1 MVLTITL
8 TGANI
13 ISSTGNNLLRYNFPT
28 TAQFDNHEICLT
40 NVTIYYSWYNIDK
53 SLYNNNLFYY
63 FWLSTVGNT
72 YNLTAANP
80 YITITD
86 PTSGNKTTYY
96 YDAVADLTYIRY
108 PVNLPDGI
116 YELQGIVDYMQYV
129 MIQNNTYAFDTT
141 TNKNCYYVN
150 MLVNP
155 TQYCFDVTTYQVDMS
170 GNLPSNITAYY
181 PPPPQ
186 AFTPLIQFP
195 TNFNA
200 LVGFT
205 SFTTSPSPSVT
216 DKSFVLYQSN
226 IAPQLQPNPTLV
238 LGCDKV
244 INPYANPTSSVYSL
258 ASTGT
263 IGSQI
268 QILVPQF
275 IWIPLAKGSYP
286 SMTFSLTSANGSQV
300 NIRDP
305 NMCLVFSIRN
315 CDTDVINM

>member
-72 YNLTAANP
+72 YSLTAANP
-80 YITITD
+80 SITITD
-86 PTSGNKTTYY
+86 ANSGIKTTYY

-150 MLVNP
+150 MSVNP

-170 GNLPSNITAYY
+170 ANLPSNITAYY

-195 TNFNA
+195 INFNVI
-200 LVGFT
+200 VGLHHLHTQAPF
-205 SFTTSPSPSVT
+205 S
-216 DKSFVLYQSN
+216 DKHR
-226 IAPQLQPNPTLV
+226 
-238 LGCDKV
+238 
-244 INPYANPTSSVYSL
+244 SL
-258 ASTGT
+258 RKDMGEK
-263 IGSQI
+263 I
-268 QILVPQF
+268 
-275 IWIPLAKGSYP
+275 
-286 SMTFSLTSANGSQV
+286 SLE
-300 NIRDP
+300 
-305 NMCLVFSIRN
+305 
-315 CDTDVINM
+315 